1 MVQSLFYDFPIECGQ
16 IRTKPF
22 LAELRDIGLARFLT
36 CDRKI
41 RVIRPTRIQMKSEHI
56 AIGPLR
62 GVRNSR
68 EELIEILDAV
78 FFGGIVGYISPTVI
92 IKIRTRRIHHA
103 VQHHFIA
110 MGVCQVLPVHMNGR
124 RNLCT
129 HRNRCQQQSG
139 KHKVFH
145 FSHNQSNLRIII
157 SKSHS
162 FLNSHIIQKIYCALL
177 QR

>member
-1 MVQSLFYDFPIECGQ
+1 
-16 IRTKPF
+16 
-22 LAELRDIGLARFLT
+22 
-36 CDRKI
+36 
-41 RVIRPTRIQMKSEHI
+41 MKSEHI

-110 MGVCQVLPVHMNGR
+110 MGVCQVGRMPRTDSFRLRRRAIPAYSFWAYAVPVANSSPESIKFFIFR
-124 RNLCT
+124 ITNL
-129 HRNRCQQQSG
+129 
-139 KHKVFH
+139 
-145 FSHNQSNLRIII
+145 I
-157 SKSHS
+157 
-162 FLNSHIIQKIYCALL
+162 
-177 QR
+177 